1 MFRNSLGYLTVLDHV
16 TDDLQ
21 SVPTKITNMT
31 RFVLIAACALTIISC
46 DRQVDEVVSLGL
58 ENPYWEVQ
66 YSDSTALFI
75 GISAVD
81 ESTVWVSGSGG
92 RFVRT
97 TDGGSTWKAGVVPGA
112 DSLQFRDVHAFNS
125 NTAFLLSIG
134 SGTDSRIYRTD
145 DGGDTWTMVFQ
156 NQDPNGF
163 FDCFSFWD
171 EDTGFAFSDSYE
183 NEFQLIQTS
192 DGGTTWTRIDPARVP
207 DAREGEGAF
216 SASGTCVVTRPG
228 GLGWFSTGA
237 SSVDT
242 RVIRTKDYGKTWSE
256 SPTPIR
262 SDSPTSGIFTLSF
275 LDDSRGIAMGGEY
288 SVADSLVL
296 NVAIT
301 TDGGATWNTAG
312 QSNLTG
318 SVFGSSFVPNAP
330 TPTIVGVAPTGT
342 DYSTD
347 HGMTWTR
354 IDSTSYWSVAFVHAD
369 AGWAIGPRNIA
380 RIKNDRAARVTSR

>member
-1 MFRNSLGYLTVLDHV
+1 
-16 TDDLQ
+16 
-21 SVPTKITNMT
+21 MT
-31 RFVLIAACALTIISC
+31 RLLLLLGCALTLISC
-46 DRQVDEVVSLGL
+46 SRPNAEFVSLGL
-58 ENPYWEVQ
+58 ENPSWEIQ

-75 GISAVD
+75 GISVVN

-92 RFVRT
+92 RVVRT
-97 TDGGSTWKAGVVPGA
+97 TDGGSNWIAGVVPGA
-112 DSLQFRDVHAFNS
+112 DSLQFRDIHAFDS
-125 NTAFLLSIG
+125 NTAFVLSIG

-145 DGGDTWTMVFQ
+145 DGGETWTMVFQ

-171 EDTGFAFSDSYE
+171 LETGFAVSDSHE
-183 NEFQLIQTS
+183 NEFHLIQTV
-192 DGGTTWTRIDPARVP
+192 DGGSTWTRIDPALVP
-207 DAREGEGAF
+207 DARDGEGAF
-216 SASGTCVVTRPG
+216 AASGTCVVTRPG

-242 RVIRTKDYGKTWSE
+242 RVIRTTDYGQTWSE

-275 LDDSRGIAMGGEY
+275 LDDSHGIAMGGEY
-288 SVADSLVL
+288 SASDTLVL

-301 TDGGATWNTAG
+301 ENGGETWTAAG

-318 SVFGSSFVPNAP
+318 SVYGASFVPNAP
-330 TPTIVGVAPTGT
+330 TPTVVGVAPTGT

-347 HGMTWTR
+347 NGMTWTR
-354 IDSTSYWSVAFVHAD
+354 IDSSSYWSVAFVHAD
-369 AGWAIGPRNIA
+369 AGWAVGPKNIA
-380 RIKNDRAARVTSR
+380 KIQNDRTAQ